1 MEFALLGS
9 VEARVGG
16 RPVGLGH
23 RRQQCVL
30 AALLVD
36 ANRLVTVGRLIDRVW
51 AENPPQRAR
60 DTLYGYLSRLRR
72 ALAVSDSARI
82 LRRPGGYTLAV
93 PAPAV
98 DVHRFRELAA
108 QARDAGQDDRAAR
121 LFGQALDL
129 WRGEAFAGLDTPWIS
144 GVREALARERSA
156 AQAGYDEA
164 RLRLGQHAEVLA
176 GLTDRARAHPLDEGV
191 TGRLMLALYRCGR
204 PAEAL
209 DHYRRTRLRLVEELG
224 CEPGPALQQLHRR
237 MLAADPELLTT
248 HPEPTA
254 ASRPR
259 APRRQAPASPATSAT
274 AERPPRTEVTS
285 ATPEAAEAT
294 EATEALE
301 TPGTPT
307 TPAPPETGAADLAGR
322 PQENRIVGRVAELA
336 ALDRALA
343 SARADASAVVE
354 IVGEPGIGKTR
365 LAGELGERARR
376 QGFVVLTGRAVEF
389 TRTPYGVFAD
399 ALDDRLV
406 TPNTDWVRAAQL
418 PTDVLALLGEVFPAL
433 AWLHPD
439 GTEPMVA
446 GRCGLQPAM
455 RALLE
460 ALGSDAGSGLM
471 LALDDLHWA
480 DEDSLELIGH
490 LIRHAPRGRFLLV
503 LGYRPRPHP
512 RRLAA
517 ALSVAEAQGRLTRIE
532 PGPLSPA
539 EVADMCRE
547 LCGEGVPRRRIRELH
562 EAGHGNPFYLQA
574 LTRWGTPRR
583 VLRPVPRPV
592 AGPVPRPVPG
602 PVLRPASAPAGELLC
617 GEDLPQF
624 LRAALQEELDGLPVL
639 TQTCARAG
647 AVLGD
652 SFDADLASVVAGAD
666 EAAALAAFD
675 ELTERDLLRRGGLLG
690 RFAFRHP
697 LVRTAVYHSAGSG
710 WRIEAHRRAANALAL
725 RDAPPAARAPHI
737 RQSARPGDALAVE
750 ALVAAADQMT
760 ALAPVTAAEWL
771 GAAIALSDPRQERP
785 QPELLLK
792 QATALITAGRL
803 HEGQDI
809 LRTAAH
815 ALPAGDLR
823 LRARIAVTRADVEY
837 QLGHYRRATALLLR
851 ELKDGADGLSP
862 AETADLRLGVASVA
876 LRRGDADSAAEWSEE
891 ALRTLLEPG
900 GDGPR
905 RESLRAARARSL
917 LALAHATAG
926 DAAQAELHLERA
938 VQTLDDT
945 DDRVLAPHVDVLAL
959 AGWTE
964 LTRGNLD
971 TALRHLDRGLRL
983 ARLTGR
989 TAVAADLFAAS
1000 AHVLTLLGRLDEA
1013 EAHAEDAAEAAVLI
1027 GNDEPRSLAAS
1038 ACSAVALWR
1047 GDVTRALA
1055 ACEEAM
1061 SRDSLA
1067 PGPPR
1072 AAIGG
1077 MLGPCLLESGDPAG
1091 CVRAVLTA
1099 GGGTELLRFG
1109 SLTRPRWFRVLTRAE
1124 LARGDVAAAGRWA
1137 GDAAAALTP
1146 DSPVG
1151 QRGFALL
1158 ARAEVGLSRE
1168 EAEAAEQADE
1178 AALAFRTARMPLYE
1192 ATASLTAGSVLA
1204 ARGRHAEAVTRF
1216 VRARDLSV
1224 SCGAPALR
1232 DRAEE
1237 HLRRSAD
1244 ARRRD

>member
-1 MEFALLGS
+1 M
-9 VEARVGG
+9 
-16 RPVGLGH
+16 
-23 RRQQCVL
+23 
-30 AALLVD
+30 
-36 ANRLVTVGRLIDRVW
+36 
-51 AENPPQRAR
+51 
-60 DTLYGYLSRLRR
+60 
-72 ALAVSDSARI
+72 
-82 LRRPGGYTLAV
+82 
-93 PAPAV
+93 
-98 DVHRFRELAA
+98 
-108 QARDAGQDDRAAR
+108 
-121 LFGQALDL
+121 
-129 WRGEAFAGLDTPWIS
+129 
-144 GVREALARERSA
+144 
-156 AQAGYDEA
+156 
-164 RLRLGQHAEVLA
+164 
-176 GLTDRARAHPLDEGV
+176 
-191 TGRLMLALYRCGR
+191 
-204 PAEAL
+204 
-209 DHYRRTRLRLVEELG
+209 
-224 CEPGPALQQLHRR
+224 
-237 MLAADPELLTT
+237 
-248 HPEPTA
+248 
-254 ASRPR
+254 
-259 APRRQAPASPATSAT
+259 
-274 AERPPRTEVTS
+274 
-285 ATPEAAEAT
+285 
-294 EATEALE
+294 
-301 TPGTPT
+301 
-307 TPAPPETGAADLAGR
+307 
-322 PQENRIVGRVAELA
+322 AELA

-343 SARADASAVVE
+343 SARADGSAVVE

-406 TPNTDWVRAAQL
+406 TPDAVRARAAGL
-418 PTDVLALLGEVFPAL
+418 PTGVLALLGEVFPAL
-433 AWLHPD
+433 ARLHPE
-439 GTEPMVA
+439 GTEPVVA
-446 GRCGLQPAM
+446 GHCGLQLAV

-460 ALGSDAGSGLM
+460 ALGSGAAGSGLM

-490 LIRHAPRGRFLLV
+490 LIRHAPRGRSLLV
-503 LGYRPRPHP
+503 LGYRPCPHP

-517 ALSVAEAQGRLTRIE
+517 ALSVAEAQGRLTRVE

-539 EVADMCRE
+539 ETAE
-547 LCGEGVPRRRIRELH
+547 LCGEPGGEGVPRRRVRELH

-574 LTRWGTPRR
+574 LIRWGALQPI
-583 VLRPVPRPV
+583 LRPVPGQV
-592 AGPVPRPVPG
+592 LGPVPWPG
-602 PVLRPASAPAGELLC
+602 PGPALRPASAPAGELLC

-647 AVLGD
+647 AVLED
-652 SFDADLASVVAGAD
+652 SFDADLASVVAGAE

-675 ELTERDLLRRGGLLG
+675 ELTQRDLLRREGLLG
-690 RFAFRHP
+690 RFRFRHP
-697 LVRTAVYHSAGSG
+697 LVRTAVYQNAGSG
-710 WRIEAHRRAANALAL
+710 WRIEAHKRAANALAL
-725 RDAPPAARAPHI
+725 RGAPPAARAPHI
-737 RQSARPGDALAVE
+737 RQSARPEDAHTVE

-771 GAAIALSDPRQERP
+771 GAAIALSDPRQEQP
-785 QPELLLK
+785 KPELLLK

-803 HEGQDI
+803 REGQDI

-823 LRARIAVTRADVEY
+823 LRARIATTRADVAY
-837 QLGHYRRATALLLR
+837 QLGHYHRATTLLLR

-862 AETADLRLGVASVA
+862 AEIADLQLGVASVA
-876 LRRGDADSAAEWSEE
+876 MRRGDVNSAAERSEE
-891 ALRTLLEPG
+891 ALRTLEDPG
-900 GDGPR
+900 GDGQPG
-905 RESLRAARARSL
+905 RESMRAARARSL

-926 DAAQAELHLERA
+926 DAAQADLHLERA
-938 VQTLDDT
+938 VQALDDT
-945 DDRVLAPHVDVLAL
+945 DDRILAPHVDVPAL
-959 AGWTE
+959 TGWAE

-971 TALRHLDRGLRL
+971 AALRHLDRGLRL

-1038 ACSAVALWR
+1038 ARSAVALWR
-1047 GDVTRALA
+1047 GDVTGALA

-1099 GGGTELLRFG
+1099 GGGTDLLRFG
-1109 SLTRPRWFRVLTRAE
+1109 ALTRPRWFRVLTRAE
-1124 LARGDVAAAGRWA
+1124 LARGDVAAAGRRA

-1158 ARAEVGLSRE
+1158 ARAEVG
-1168 EAEAAEQADE
+1168 
-1178 AALAFRTARMPLYE
+1178 P
-1192 ATASLTAGSVLA
+1192 AG
-1204 ARGRHAEAVTRF
+1204 
-1216 VRARDLSV
+1216 
-1224 SCGAPALR
+1224 
-1232 DRAEE
+1232 
-1237 HLRRSAD
+1237 
-1244 ARRRD
+1244 RRRRRPSRPTKRCWPSGPLACRCTRQPPP

>member
-9 VEARVGG
+9 VEARAGG

-36 ANRLVTVGRLIDRVW
+36 ANRLVTVGQLIDRVW
-51 AENPPQRAR
+51 AEHPPQRAR

-72 ALAVSDSARI
+72 ALAVGDSARI

-121 LFGQALDL
+121 LFGQALGL

-156 AQAGYDEA
+156 AQAGYDDA
-164 RLRLGQHAEVLA
+164 RLRLGQHAEMLA
-176 GLTDRARAHPLDEGV
+176 GLTGRARAHPLDEGV

-209 DHYRRTRLRLVEELG
+209 DHYRHSRLRLVEELG
-224 CEPGPALQQLHRR
+224 CEPGPALQRLHRR
-237 MLAADPELLTT
+237 MLAADPELLAPG
-248 HPEPTA
+248 PEPTA
-254 ASRPR
+254 VARPSL
-259 APRRQAPASPATSAT
+259 QQVPASP
-274 AERPPRTEVTS
+274 VTDP
-285 ATPEAAEAT
+285 TDPT
-294 EATEALE
+294 DPL
-301 TPGTPT
+301 T
-307 TPAPPETGAADLAGR
+307 TPATPTPSEAAPSDRAAR
-322 PQENRIVGRVAELA
+322 PRENRIVGRVAELA
-336 ALDRALA
+336 ALARALS
-343 SARADASAVVE
+343 SARAGGSAVVE

-376 QGFVVLTGRAVEF
+376 RGFVVLTGRAVEF

-406 TPNTDWVRAAQL
+406 TPNADRDGTAGL
-418 PTDVLALLGEVFPAL
+418 PPDVLTLLGEVFPAL
-433 AWLHPD
+433 ARLRPE
-439 GTEPMVA
+439 GTEPVLA

-460 ALGSDAGSGLM
+460 ALGSGTADSGLM

-503 LGYRPRPHP
+503 LAYRPRPHP

-517 ALSVAEAQGRLTRIE
+517 ALSVAEAQGRLTRVE

-539 EVADMCRE
+539 ETAE
-547 LCGEGVPRRRIRELH
+547 LCGELCGERVPRRRIRELH

-574 LTRWGTPRR
+574 LTRWGA
-583 VLRPVPRPV
+583 LQ
-592 AGPVPRPVPG
+592 PVPG
-602 PVLRPASAPAGELLC
+602 PAPGPALRPASAPAGEPLC

-652 SFDADLASVVAGAD
+652 SFDAELASFVAGAD
-666 EAAALAAFD
+666 ETAALAAFD
-675 ELTERDLLRRGGLLG
+675 ELTERDLLRREDLLG
-690 RFAFRHP
+690 RFRFRHP
-697 LVRTAVYHSAGSG
+697 LVRTAVYQSAGSG
-710 WRIEAHRRAANALAL
+710 WRIEAHRKAANALAL
-725 RDAPPAARAPHI
+725 RGAPPAARAPHI
-737 RQSARPGDALAVE
+737 RQSARPGDARAVE
-750 ALVAAADQMT
+750 DLIAAAEQMT

-771 GAAIALSDPRQERP
+771 GAAIALSGPRQERS

-792 QATALITAGRL
+792 QAAALVTAGRL

-815 ALPAGDLR
+815 ALPEDDLR
-823 LRARIAVTRADVEY
+823 LRARITATRADVEY
-837 QLGHYRRATALLLR
+837 QLGHYHRATTLLLR
-851 ELKDGADGLSP
+851 ELKDGANGLSP
-862 AETADLRLGVASVA
+862 AEIADLQLGVASVA
-876 LRRGDADSAAEWSEE
+876 LRRGDVDSAAERSEE
-891 ALRTLLEPG
+891 ALRTLQEPG
-900 GDGPR
+900 GDGPG
-905 RESLRAARARSL
+905 RESMRAARAGSL

-926 DAAQAELHLERA
+926 DAAQADLHLARA

-945 DDRVLAPHVDVLAL
+945 DDRILAPHVDVPAL
-959 AGWTE
+959 TGWAE
-964 LTRGNLD
+964 LTRGDLD
-971 TALRHLDRGLRL
+971 AALRHLDRGLRL

-989 TAVAADLFAAS
+989 TAVAADLYAAS

-1038 ACSAVALWR
+1038 ARCAIALWR
-1047 GDVTRALA
+1047 GDVARALA

-1099 GGGTELLRFG
+1099 GGGTDLIRFG
-1109 SLTRPRWFRVLTRAE
+1109 ALTRPRWFRVLTRAE
-1124 LARGDVAAAGRWA
+1124 LARGDVAAAGRRA
-1137 GDAAAALTP
+1137 EDAAAALTP
-1146 DSPVG
+1146 DSPAG

-1158 ARAEVGLSRE
+1158 ARAEVGLSLK
-1168 EAEAAEQADE
+1168 EAESEAAEQADG
-1178 AALAFRTARMPLYE
+1178 AATAFRTARMPLYE
-1192 ATASLTAGSVLA
+1192 ATASLAAGSALA
-1204 ARGRHAEAVTRF
+1204 ACGRHAEALTRF
-1216 VRARDLSV
+1216 VRARDLSAA
-1224 SCGAPALR
+1224 CGVPALR

-1237 HLRRSAD
+1237 RLRRSSD
-1244 ARRRD
+1244 VRP